1 LKLNEGQDLA
11 FRISRAQFAKG
22 FFDLKPDE
30 TRSAGE
36 IKMMSRREKCG
47 ENTGGLVQTYH
58 RIQLPQFLM
67 RSFSDCRLQKS
78 RS

>member
-1 LKLNEGQDLA
+1 LKLNEGQDPA

-47 ENTGGLVQTYH
+47 ENTGGIV
-58 RIQLPQFLM
+58 
-67 RSFSDCRLQKS
+67 
-78 RS
+78 